1 MNIARKSI
9 NNFTLNFIKFLS
21 SIEESINKKSWIIES
36 GVQAY
41 KNYLKVICIIVICL
55 TISFSLVTWSRFQKL
70 AFLLHISW
78 ISLAVSLVFGFMI
91 LGFVYYISIIDNNMV
106 CAVANTF
113 LDDETMLNKIIK
125 LSIYNNKHFIQ
136 HT

>member
-1 MNIARKSI
+1 M
-9 NNFTLNFIKFLS
+9 
-21 SIEESINKKSWIIES
+21 
-36 GVQAY
+36 
-41 KNYLKVICIIVICL
+41 CL

-78 ISLAVSLVFGFMI
+78 ISLAVSLVFGFTI

-125 LSIYNNKHFIQ
+125 LSIYNNKHFI
-136 HT
+136 

>member
-1 MNIARKSI
+1 
-9 NNFTLNFIKFLS
+9 
-21 SIEESINKKSWIIES
+21 
-36 GVQAY
+36 
-41 KNYLKVICIIVICL
+41 
-55 TISFSLVTWSRFQKL
+55 
-70 AFLLHISW
+70 
-78 ISLAVSLVFGFMI
+78 
-91 LGFVYYISIIDNNMV
+91 MV